1 MDGVWSPSEIPVC
14 LPGSENYDSGDNF
27 DDDYEDDSED
37 DYTDDVSDDVGG
49 DDGDG
54 YCDGHDALTLMYQVP
69 SHNKMAREPA

>member
-14 LPGSENYDSGDNF
+14 LPGSENYHCDNF

-37 DYTDDVSDDVGG
+37 DDAGDIGDNVGG

-54 YCDGHDALTLMYQVP
+54 YCDGHDAYTDVSGTIPQ
-69 SHNKMAREPA
+69 